1 MNNYPKV
8 LNLGMM
14 ASSVELLKQQ
24 NQNIKNRVI
33 IGASKAKI
41 KITYQLNYIKLNQT
55 KQNLK
60 NK

>member
-1 MNNYPKV
+1 
-8 LNLGMM
+8 MM
-14 ASSVELLKQQ
+14 GINDELLKQQ
-24 NQNIKNRVI
+24 NQNIKNKVI

-41 KITYQLNYIKLNQT
+41 KITYQLSYIKQNQT